1 MAATQKEVL
10 GKVGH
15 FVLFGFHLFVQYYD
29 VLYVDDVYG
38 SPVPFKL
45 TFGGRWKFLT
55 VLNFMGHTV
64 FFASCVLADFI
75 EGVLGK
81 KAAGLRKIQDYVLA
95 SVLFPMSMI
104 VTVVFWG
111 IYAVDRDMIFPTSM
125 DKIIPPWINH
135 VWIIPPWINHVW
147 HTTVVPVLL
156 LEMYLVH
163 HRQPSRRAGL
173 TGAVTVGIIYL
184 IWVLIVAHVGGFWVY
199 PFMAAMN
206 NFQFFLFCCFTAVIG
221 CCFYLLG
228 EVCNNMFWG
237 PRETPRKEKKRA

>member
-1 MAATQKEVL
+1 MATTKATAVHVL
-10 GKVGH
+10 LMYIYGCVER
-15 FVLFGFHLFVQYYD
+15 YD
-29 VLYVDDVYG
+29 YLYLLRTPYLPDRQRIGGPWKY
-38 SPVPFKL
+38 L
-45 TFGGRWKFLT
+45 TY
-55 VLNFMGHTV
+55 LNCMGHTV

-111 IYAVDRDMIFPTSM
+111 IYAVDRDMIFPPSM
-125 DKIIPPWINH
+125 DK
-135 VWIIPPWINHVW
+135 IIPPWINHVW

-228 EVCNNMFWG
+228 EFCNKMFWG
-237 PRETPRKEKKRA
+237 PRETPRKEKKRVLEVSKTTFLSRAQLR